1 MELFISYCHKDED
14 YAESFQKIL
23 SPLVGEGKALSNIWY
38 DRKINVGE
46 EFWDKIDSHLDDSDV
61 ICLLLSS
68 DYLSSNSCKK
78 EMNRAL
84 ERHEKDHVL
93 VIPVVLRPCGWV
105 DEDNRLSKLLGT
117 PKDGKAISTFDNKDE
132 LKHLLSYIESK
143 MRLSLLKLINYFWM
157 TQQFFQK
164 PILTKPLYCYQIFL
178 SIQM

>member
-105 DEDNRLSKLLGT
+105 DEDNRLSKLRPIAHFAGFFRYFVNMPECLYNHNNLGFKCLRKLNVNKIHCVKRLNL
-117 PKDGKAISTFDNKDE
+117 PK
-132 LKHLLSYIESK
+132 
-143 MRLSLLKLINYFWM
+143 RLW
-157 TQQFFQK
+157 
-164 PILTKPLYCYQIFL
+164 
-178 SIQM
+178 